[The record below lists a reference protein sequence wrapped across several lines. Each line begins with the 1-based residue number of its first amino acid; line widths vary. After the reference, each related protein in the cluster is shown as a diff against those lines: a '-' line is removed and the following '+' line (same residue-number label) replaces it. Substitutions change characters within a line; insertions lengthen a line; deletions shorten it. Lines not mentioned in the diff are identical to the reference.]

1 MLGTIIYNTDN
12 DRVFN
17 CINFFWLEGY
27 IQLLIYNHFWRLRGS
42 FLVPGIESELAVYKA
57 CTLPTISSLG
67 LPQLHLNRYPASQD
81 KALWTSGDC
90 KSLFRGDRTRKVLV
104 TWMVSPTSWCLL
116 YKLVPPIT
124 WYGACH
130 LLTLLFPQET
140 SLNQTGVVIT
150 FCTWHYLTSKQPS
163 SLGHKCSYC
172 VWKWDRPSDPF
183 CEIAIGGGWGKP
195 SLAPSLV
202 PIITTLSPKALNKFN
217 KFPVSSQSKTWTLV
231 VHSGKY
237 SSLLGWLKRP
247 KRWCII
253 EQRESESFP

>member
-1 MLGTIIYNTDN
+1 MELRSVHERYKPCTIYPDPIAAFFLTFYFMLGTIIYNTDN

-104 TWMVSPTSWCLL
+104 T
-116 YKLVPPIT
+116 
-124 WYGACH
+124 
-130 LLTLLFPQET
+130 
-140 SLNQTGVVIT
+140 
-150 FCTWHYLTSKQPS
+150 
-163 SLGHKCSYC
+163 
-172 VWKWDRPSDPF
+172 
-183 CEIAIGGGWGKP
+183 
-195 SLAPSLV
+195 
-202 PIITTLSPKALNKFN
+202 
-217 KFPVSSQSKTWTLV
+217 
-231 VHSGKY
+231 
-237 SSLLGWLKRP
+237 
-247 KRWCII
+247 
-253 EQRESESFP
+253 